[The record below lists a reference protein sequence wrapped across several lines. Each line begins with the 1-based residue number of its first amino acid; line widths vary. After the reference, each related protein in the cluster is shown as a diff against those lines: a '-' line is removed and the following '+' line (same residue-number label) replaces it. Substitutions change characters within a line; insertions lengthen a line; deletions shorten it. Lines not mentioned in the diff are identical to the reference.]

1 MPCTQKEI
9 LNRVLLSVSLHT
21 FQRMNYWLFL
31 IPVISAFIGWFTNWI
46 AIKMLFHPR
55 QPKKIL
61 GVTLHGIFPKRQKV
75 FAEKLG
81 RLVSA
86 ELLSFEDIQQKIT
99 DPQNLEKIMPM
110 IEGHI
115 ENFLR
120 VKLSDEM
127 PFLSLFIGNK
137 TINSLKRIFMEEL
150 NTLFPQVMKSYS
162 GHLQEELDL
171 EKIVTE
177 KVAAF
182 SSEKLESI
190 LFQIMS
196 KEFRF
201 VEITGGVIGFIIGL
215 VQVLITIITT

>member
-1 MPCTQKEI
+1 
-9 LNRVLLSVSLHT
+9 
-21 FQRMNYWLFL
+21 MNYWIFL
-31 IPVISAFIGWFTNWI
+31 IPLISAFIGWFTNWI

-61 GVTLHGIFPKRQKV
+61 GLILHGIFPKRQKV

-81 RLVSA
+81 KLVSA
-86 ELLSFEDIQQKIT
+86 ELLSFEDIRQKIT
-99 DPQNLEKIMPM
+99 DPENLKKIMPM
-110 IEGHI
+110 MEEHI
-115 ENFLR
+115 ESFLR
-120 VKLSDEM
+120 VKLSSEM

-137 TINSLKRIFMEEL
+137 TIHSLKKIFMQEL
-150 NTLFPQVMKSYS
+150 DTLFPLVMKNYA
-162 GHLQEELDL
+162 GHLQEELNL

-196 KEFRF
+196 REFRF
-201 VEITGGVIGFIIGL
+201 VEITGGIIGFIIGF
-215 VQVLITIITT
+215 VQVVITVLTT

>member
-1 MPCTQKEI
+1 
-9 LNRVLLSVSLHT
+9 
-21 FQRMNYWLFL
+21 MNYWLLL

-55 QPKKIL
+55 EPKKIL
-61 GVTLHGIFPKRQKV
+61 GITIHGIFPKRQKV

-81 RLVSA
+81 KLVSD
-86 ELLSFEDIQQKIT
+86 ELLSFEDIQ
-99 DPQNLEKIMPM
+99 EKIINPENLKKLMPM

-120 VKLSDEM
+120 VKLGNEM
-127 PFLSLFIGNK
+127 PFLSIFIGDK
-137 TINSLKRIFMEEL
+137 TINSLKKIFMQEL
-150 NTLFPQVMKSYS
+150 ETLFPQIMKNYA
-162 GHLQEELDL
+162 GQLQTELDL

-182 SSEKLESI
+182 STEKLESI
-190 LFQIMS
+190 LYQIMN

-201 VEITGGVIGFIIGL
+201 VEIIGGIIGFTIGII
-215 VQVLITIITT
+215 QILITYLTT

>member
-1 MPCTQKEI
+1 
-9 LNRVLLSVSLHT
+9 
-21 FQRMNYWLFL
+21 MNYWLLL
-31 IPVISAFIGWFTNWI
+31 IPVISAFIGWVTNLL

-55 QPKKIL
+55 QPIKIL
-61 GVTLHGIFPKRQKV
+61 GLTIHGIFPKRQQV

-81 RLVSA
+81 KLVSD
-86 ELLSFEDIQQKIT
+86 ELLSYDDIQDKIANPKNLQK
-99 DPQNLEKIMPM
+99 LMPM

-120 VKLSDEM
+120 VKMSDEM
-127 PFLSLFIGNK
+127 PFLSIFVGEK
-137 TINSLKRIFMEEL
+137 TIISLKKLFMLEL
-150 NTLFPQVMKSYS
+150 EALFPQLMRSYTS
-162 GHLQEELDL
+162 QLQTELDL

-190 LFQIMS
+190 LFQIMG

-201 VEITGGVIGFIIGL
+201 VEILGGIIGFIIGL
-215 VQVLITIITT
+215 VQVFITIATSGS

>member
-1 MPCTQKEI
+1 
-9 LNRVLLSVSLHT
+9 
-21 FQRMNYWLFL
+21 MNYWLFL
-31 IPVISAFIGWFTNWI
+31 IPFISAFIGWVTNWI

-55 QPKKIL
+55 EPKKIL
-61 GVTLHGIFPKRQKV
+61 GFTLHGIFPKRQQM

-81 RLVSA
+81 KLVSA
-86 ELLSFEDIQQKIT
+86 ELLSFSDIREKIT
-99 DPQNLEKIMPM
+99 NPENLKKLMPM

-137 TINSLKRIFMEEL
+137 TINSLKKIFMQEL
-150 NTLFPQVMKSYS
+150 ETLFPQLMKNYA
-162 GHLQEELDL
+162 GHLQVELDL
-171 EKIVTE
+171 EQIVTE

-182 SSEKLESI
+182 SSEKLEAI

-201 VEITGGVIGFIIGL
+201 VEIIGGVIGFIIGL
-215 VQVLITIITT
+215 VQVLITYFST

>member
-1 MPCTQKEI
+1 M
-9 LNRVLLSVSLHT
+9 LSGRYSVSLRSVT
-21 FQRMNYWLFL
+21 SMNYWLL
-31 IPVISAFIGWFTNWI
+31 LLPIISAFIGWVTNWI

-55 QPKKIL
+55 QPKRIL
-61 GVTLHGIFPKRQKV
+61 GITLHGIFPKRQQV

-81 RLVSA
+81 KLVRD
-86 ELLSFEDIQQKIT
+86 ELLSFEDIEEKIIN
-99 DPQNLEKIMPM
+99 PENLKKIMPL

-127 PFLSLFIGNK
+127 PFLSLFVGDK
-137 TINSLKRIFMEEL
+137 TIRSLKKIFMLEL
-150 NTLFPQVMKSYS
+150 ENLFPQLMKSYA
-162 GHLQEELDL
+162 GHLQAELDL
-171 EKIVTE
+171 EKIVTD

-182 SSEKLESI
+182 SSEKLETI

-201 VEITGGVIGFIIGL
+201 VEIIGGVIGFLIGL
-215 VQVLITIITT
+215 VQVFITLLTTG

>member
-1 MPCTQKEI
+1 
-9 LNRVLLSVSLHT
+9 
-21 FQRMNYWLFL
+21 
-31 IPVISAFIGWFTNWI
+31 
-46 AIKMLFHPR
+46 MLFHPR
-55 QPKKIL
+55 EPKKIF
-61 GVTLHGIFPKRQKV
+61 GITLHGIFPKRQKV

-81 RLVSA
+81 KLVSD
-86 ELLSFEDIQQKIT
+86 ELLSFSDIREKIT
-99 DPQNLEKIMPM
+99 DPENLKKIMPM

-127 PFLSLFIGNK
+127 PFLSLFIGDR
-137 TINSLKRIFMEEL
+137 TINSLKKIFMQEL
-150 NTLFPQVMKSYS
+150 ENLFPQVMKNYA
-162 GHLQEELDL
+162 GHLQTELDL

-190 LFQIMS
+190 LYQIMN

-201 VEITGGVIGFIIGL
+201 VEIIGGVIGFIIGL
-215 VQVLITIITT
+215 VQILITLLTA